1 MFRLSRLVK
10 HTSLFKR
17 TLYTKTTI
25 DATRVN
31 LAQPDPDHKSLI
43 LLTTPPQLNNI
54 VNNIID
60 KQSTNP
66 NLSQILVVCVDSI
79 ADSRNGYSELWLK
92 TRFDITNRET
102 IEERNERIKKKVEPL
117 SVDPIKFDKSW
128 KDTKEETLFSINFA
142 NLGIQSKIRLANTL
156 FENGENSTCF
166 YVGNEPFDWFN
177 LAGVTVDVTLDNC
190 SAIKNIEYANRL
202 TEIPLVE
209 TPEDADGEVD
219 DELYTI
225 TDFEGNL
232 IKSINNQSASGYLID
247 NSKVMSS
254 KKDLYFKLYDDET
267 QDVTRPWL
275 DEYYKLIVGGL
286 GWGEK
291 QAFLAVDP
299 IVGTAGYRDVKLYFY
314 DKETLIHD
322 VDSPAAKDHHKL
334 VFECS
339 ELEKGYEEYN
349 QTSTEAQ
356 HTLVKPGVFAM
367 GCEQGF
373 ELDGIW
379 HRSNG
384 EFVEIEVA
392 EPKS

>member
-1 MFRLSRLVK
+1 MFRLNRFVK
-10 HTSLFKR
+10 PASILR
-17 TLYTKTTI
+17 RSLYTKTTLNANGI
-25 DATRVN
+25 DI
-31 LAQPDPDHKSLI
+31 AQPNLDHKSLI

-54 VNNIID
+54 VSNVID
-60 KQSTNP
+60 KQATNT
-66 NLSQILVVCVDSI
+66 NISQILVVCIDSI
-79 ADSRNGYSELWLK
+79 ADSRNGYSELWLETPFK
-92 TRFDITNRET
+92 VTHHET

-128 KDTKEETLFSINFA
+128 KDTTEQTLFQINLT
-142 NLGIQSKIRLANTL
+142 NLGLDSKVRLANTL

-166 YVGNEPFDWFN
+166 YIGKESYDWYN
-177 LAGVTVDVTLDNC
+177 LAKVIVDVNLDNF
-190 SAIKNIEYANRL
+190 SAVQNIEYANRL

-209 TPEDADGEVD
+209 NVEEGADE
-219 DELYTI
+219 ELFTV

-247 NSKVMSS
+247 NSIVMNS
-254 KKDLYFKLYDDET
+254 KKDLYFKLYDNET
-267 QDVTRPWL
+267 EDRTRPWL
-275 DEYYKLIVGGL
+275 HEYYKLIVGGL

-299 IVGTAGYRDVKLYFY
+299 IVGTTGFRDVKLFFY
-314 DKETLIHD
+314 DK
-322 VDSPAAKDHHKL
+322 DSSKHRVRFPVTNGNSKL

-339 ELEKGYEEYN
+339 ELESGYEEYK
-349 QTSTEAQ
+349 QSTQAGAQ
-356 HTLVKPGVFAM
+356 ETVVKPGVFAM

-392 EPKS
+392 QS

>member
-43 LLTTPPQLNNI
+43 LLTTPPQLNNV

-202 TEIPLVE
+202 TEIQIGRAHV
-209 TPEDADGEVD
+209 
-219 DELYTI
+219 
-225 TDFEGNL
+225 
-232 IKSINNQSASGYLID
+232 
-247 NSKVMSS
+247 
-254 KKDLYFKLYDDET
+254 
-267 QDVTRPWL
+267 
-275 DEYYKLIVGGL
+275 
-286 GWGEK
+286 
-291 QAFLAVDP
+291 
-299 IVGTAGYRDVKLYFY
+299 
-314 DKETLIHD
+314 
-322 VDSPAAKDHHKL
+322 
-334 VFECS
+334 
-339 ELEKGYEEYN
+339 
-349 QTSTEAQ
+349 
-356 HTLVKPGVFAM
+356 
-367 GCEQGF
+367 
-373 ELDGIW
+373 
-379 HRSNG
+379 
-384 EFVEIEVA
+384 
-392 EPKS
+392 